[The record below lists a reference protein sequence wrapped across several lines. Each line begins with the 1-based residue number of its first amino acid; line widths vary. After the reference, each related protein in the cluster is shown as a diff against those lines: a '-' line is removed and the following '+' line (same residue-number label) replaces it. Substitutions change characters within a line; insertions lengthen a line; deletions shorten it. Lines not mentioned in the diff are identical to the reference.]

1 MTAPDD
7 LGAPTPAT
15 IAARALELA
24 KNGQTGDAVDVLIA
38 AAGGDRAL
46 VEAARDEMATRI
58 HAAVDDYDASGALT
72 LLNRAL
78 SEIPRHDP
86 LDWRV
91 LWQQRFRR
99 P

>member
-1 MTAPDD
+1 MTAEDEVHP
-7 LGAPTPAT
+7 PTPEA
-15 IAARALELA
+15 IASRALEVA
-24 KNGQTGDAVDVLIA
+24 KDGPGPDAVEAVIA
-38 AAGGDRAL
+38 AAGGDRSVL
-46 VEAARDEMATRI
+46 EAARDRMASRVHT
-58 HAAVDDYDASGALT
+58 AVDDYDASGALT

-91 LWQQRFRR
+91 LWTQRFRR